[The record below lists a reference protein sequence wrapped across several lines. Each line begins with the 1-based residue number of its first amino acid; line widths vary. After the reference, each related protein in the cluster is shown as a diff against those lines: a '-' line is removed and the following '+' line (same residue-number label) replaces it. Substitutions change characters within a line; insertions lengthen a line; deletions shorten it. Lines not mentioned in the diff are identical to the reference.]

1 MTTTANQRELH
12 VNIVGWGEKQYYTG
26 TQVQSYT
33 RILPLSPVINSV
45 SMYENNDRNYW
56 DVVKSNGAMVG
67 NLLIELKIDNQFDD
81 DIETLN
87 PFFIE
92 IEFE

>member
-1 MTTTANQRELH
+1 
-12 VNIVGWGEKQYYTG
+12 
-26 TQVQSYT
+26 
-33 RILPLSPVINSV
+33 
-45 SMYENNDRNYW
+45 MYENNDRNYW